1 MQIAGTLILCGVIYH
16 TFDAAQSVSSFIL
29 RGYKIAWVP
38 MIVSG
43 VALWGVGLFGGYN
56 LAFRE
61 SFLGAPL
68 GPSDSGLPAPA
79 A

>member
-1 MQIAGTLILCGVIYH
+1 
-16 TFDAAQSVSSFIL
+16 
-29 RGYKIAWVP
+29 

-68 GPSDSGLPAPA
+68 GPLGFWIACA
-79 A
+79 AA